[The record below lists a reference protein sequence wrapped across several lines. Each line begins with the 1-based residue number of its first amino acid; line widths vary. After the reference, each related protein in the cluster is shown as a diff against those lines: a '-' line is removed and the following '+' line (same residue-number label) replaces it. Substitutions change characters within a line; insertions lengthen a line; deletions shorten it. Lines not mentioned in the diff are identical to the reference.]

1 MAIVVN
7 AGNKKKTITS
17 SQAAK
22 VSAAGSALK
31 NAMPA
36 TYPKSLPDRLAATKP
51 APIPSQAR
59 ADQMGLTPVKPQPKK
74 PAGAVTAKSASTA
87 KADTGP
93 TADQKKQAANL
104 LAIAQYNAQSVRDQ
118 FSRAAANIEL
128 SNQQNR
134 ALAATQKKQNSAST
148 ANDRFAQFLKLQ
160 SSSADVIGSAGN
172 ALQGS
177 QAGNLAGMLR
187 RRNNM
192 DTSETINTL
201 TINQNAVMNALYEAL
216 SQNAISLN
224 EAASLAENMLR
235 GIEADTAAQ
244 LNTINQKL
252 YVAPGTGKAKLG
264 AAGFAEPKQVTASKP
279 ESSGYLSSP
288 PTSSYA
294 PPTPANTGS
303 SYFDQLM
310 SGYGR

>member
-1 MAIVVN
+1 MAIIVN

-17 SQAAK
+17 GQAAK

-51 APIPSQAR
+51 APIPSQER
-59 ADQMGLTPVKPQPKK
+59 ADQMGLAPVKPQPKK
-74 PAGAVTAKSASTA
+74 PAGTTKASSA

-118 FSRAAANIEL
+118 FNRAAANIEL

-192 DTSETINTL
+192 DTSETLNTL

-235 GIEADTAAQ
+235 GIESDTAAQ

-252 YVAPGTGKAKLG
+252 YVAPGTGKANLG
-264 AAGFAEPKQVTASKP
+264 ASGFAAPKQVPASKP
-279 ESSGYLSSP
+279 ESSGYLSLP
-288 PTSSYA
+288 PTSSYTPA
-294 PPTPANTGS
+294 TPANTGS